1 MLFSNQIGKGFTN
14 YGNAF
19 HFWRDHIRA
28 KKKKQYTAQFPK
40 SLQAMLKVNKTEG
53 SNAKLNNWNPLI
65 KPKKDNH

>member
-28 KKKKQYTAQFPK
+28 KKKTIHSTVSKKFAGYVK
-40 SLQAMLKVNKTEG
+40 SK
-53 SNAKLNNWNPLI
+53 
-65 KPKKDNH
+65 